1 VKAIARWRENCI
13 DGAAALSEESMPVTA
28 PTGETCESSTDT
40 SGFDAAGFGWFRDE
54 SACTEMSLDGIDA
67 GESAAAASRAT
78 TVLDAA
84 ASGAGGNTAAY
95 RDNGMAIGAL
105 AGTARANV
113 SRTAP
118 ASLFAGSL
126 RFPIGFADAC
136 R

>member
-1 VKAIARWRENCI
+1 MARWRENCI
-13 DGAAALSEESMPVTA
+13 DGAAALSKGSMPVTA

-54 SACTEMSLDGIDA
+54 SACPAMSLDGIDV
-67 GESAAAASRAT
+67 GECAPAASRAT

-84 ASGAGGNTAAY
+84 AIGAGGNTAAC
-95 RDNGMAIGAL
+95 RDNGIAIGAV

-113 SRTAP
+113 SRTAL
-118 ASLFAGSL
+118 ASSFAGSL
-126 RFPIGFADAC
+126 RFPIRFVDAC